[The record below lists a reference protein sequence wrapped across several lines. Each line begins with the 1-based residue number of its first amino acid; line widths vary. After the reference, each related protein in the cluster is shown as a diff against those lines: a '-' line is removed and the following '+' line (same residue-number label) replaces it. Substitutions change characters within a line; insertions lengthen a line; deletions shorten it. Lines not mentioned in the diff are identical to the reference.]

1 MLKSSDIL
9 HLSHLSPKPVVC
21 KYDTQRMKI
30 HLGARVAVCI
40 EEIEGV
46 EKVQ

>member
-1 MLKSSDIL
+1 MLD
-9 HLSHLSPKPVVC
+9 LSHLSPKPVVC
-21 KYDTQRMKI
+21 RYDTQRMKI

-46 EKVQ
+46 ERLQ